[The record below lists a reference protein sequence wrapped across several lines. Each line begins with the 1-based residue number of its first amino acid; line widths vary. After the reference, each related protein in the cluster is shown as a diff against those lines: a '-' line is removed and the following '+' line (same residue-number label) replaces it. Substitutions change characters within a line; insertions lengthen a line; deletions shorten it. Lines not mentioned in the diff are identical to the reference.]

1 MSFNNLKYDKDAYKE
16 FLFESTG
23 PGRYQEYSKATSL
36 GKDACF
42 QDNPEFRSSG
52 GQLRISDPNSMVA
65 MESDLFNL
73 IRKATKDPRGQFP
86 YVQPTYKQKPMLE
99 SCSRTKLSR
108 KYPTLEGNQFNREKT
123 TDQLVFQ
130 QVCLNPQKMNRI
142 RSNNYIGMQTRLY
155 FRDNFKARIPKQI
168 NQTAGLPQGGKFE
181 SPLTSFMND
190 VQDSFPAPIRQR
202 GQKSL
207 PKSTGKVEGFCT
219 KSCSRKR

>member
-1 MSFNNLKYDKDAYKE
+1 MSFNNLIYDKDAYKE
-16 FLFESTG
+16 FLYESTG

-52 GQLRISDPNSMVA
+52 GQYRISDPNNMVA

-73 IRKATKDPRGQFP
+73 IRKSTKDPRGQYP
-86 YVQPTYKQKPMLE
+86 YVKPVYKQKPMLE

-108 KYPTLEGNQFNREKT
+108 QYPTLEGNQWNREKT

-130 QVCLNPQKMNRI
+130 SVCLNPQKMNRI

-155 FRDNFKARIPKQI
+155 LRDNFQPKMPKQI
-168 NQTAGLPQGGKFE
+168 NQTAGLPQGGRFE
-181 SPLTSFMND
+181 SPLTQTLGGF
-190 VQDSFPAPIRQR
+190 QEAYPAPMT
-202 GQKSL
+202 KALEMPS
-207 PKSTGKVEGFCT
+207 KATGKVEGFCN
-219 KSCSRKR
+219 KSCRRK